1 MHRLTPPLLAI
12 ATMLPLGLC
21 ACGVQV
27 KGAGATPTA
36 RRAPAG
42 VFAPTD
48 LIVHPLTRF
57 ETGADGRR
65 ELVLHLEMLDAWGH
79 GTKGLG
85 TLLVELRE
93 RAGGRQL
100 LRWNSDALLEPDSNA
115 RYYDRVTRTYRV
127 RLVAERVTPIERDLL
142 SVRVRLA
149 LPSGQELEASGD
161 LVLESE

>member
-1 MHRLTPPLLAI
+1 MDRRTPLLLALVSL
-12 ATMLPLGLC
+12 LPMGLGG
-21 ACGVQV
+21 CGVRV
-27 KGAGATPTA
+27 KGAGATPVT
-36 RRAPAG
+36 RGAPAG
-42 VFAPTD
+42 VFMPAE
-48 LIVHPLTRF
+48 LVVHPLTRF

-85 TLLVELRE
+85 ALLVELRE

-100 LRWNSDALLEPDSNA
+100 LRWNSDALVEPDSNA

-149 LPSGQELEASGD
+149 LVSGRELEASGD